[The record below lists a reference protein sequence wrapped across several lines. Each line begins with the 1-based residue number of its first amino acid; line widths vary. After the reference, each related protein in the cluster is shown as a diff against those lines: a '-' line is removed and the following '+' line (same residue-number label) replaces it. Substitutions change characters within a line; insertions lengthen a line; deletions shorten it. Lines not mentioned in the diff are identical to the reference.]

1 MEVNSYEKT
10 RKNKEKK
17 GAKAPFKI
25 KEVFMQKRSI
35 VIGVGNMLFKD
46 EGIGIYA
53 SEYIK
58 QNYEFDDESLEIID
72 GGTLGFKL
80 MAYFQEY
87 DNVII
92 LDTVSIEDE
101 VGGIYRLPS
110 DVLLGLG
117 NYRKTAHEVVIVEM
131 LEIVSVL
138 DSHANVTIIGI
149 IPKDIESVQIGLTIE
164 MENKFEEFILNGIK
178 EIESLGIKATKVNNI
193 AVSDVVKSMI
203 GSYNG
208 EHLTRIPNE
217 EDFTHAINL

>member
-1 MEVNSYEKT
+1 M
-10 RKNKEKK
+10 KK
-17 GAKAPFKI
+17 
-25 KEVFMQKRSI
+25 RNI

-53 SEYIK
+53 AEYIK
-58 QNYEFDDESLEIID
+58 QNYKFDDERLEIID

-80 MAYFQEY
+80 MTYFQEY

-92 LDTVSIEDE
+92 LDTVSIEDT
-101 VGGIYRLPS
+101 VGEIYRLPS
-110 DVLLGLG
+110 EILLGLG
-117 NYRKTAHEVVIVEM
+117 NYRKTAHEVEIVEM

-138 DSHANVTIIGI
+138 DSHADVTIIGI
-149 IPKDIESVQIGLTIE
+149 IPEDIISVGIGLTQT
-164 MENKFEEFILNGIK
+164 MENRFEEFILNGIK
-178 EIESLGIKATKVNNI
+178 EIESLGIKAKKVNNI
-193 AVSDVVKSMI
+193 LIPDIVKSMI

>member
-1 MEVNSYEKT
+1 M
-10 RKNKEKK
+10 KK
-17 GAKAPFKI
+17 
-25 KEVFMQKRSI
+25 RNI

-53 SEYIK
+53 AEYIK
-58 QNYEFDDESLEIID
+58 QNYKFDDEELEIID

-80 MAYFQEY
+80 MTYFLEY

-92 LDTVSIEDE
+92 LDTVSIEDKAGE
-101 VGGIYRLPS
+101 IYRLPS

-117 NYRKTAHEVVIVEM
+117 NYRKTAHEVEIVEM

-149 IPKDIESVQIGLTIE
+149 IPEDIISVEIGLTQS
-164 MENKFEEFILNGIK
+164 MENRFEEFILNSIK
-178 EIESLGIKATKVNNI
+178 EIESLGIKATKINNI
-193 AVSDVVKSMI
+193 LIPDIVKSMI

-208 EHLTRIPNE
+208 EHLNRIPNE

>member
-1 MEVNSYEKT
+1 MKDT
-10 RKNKEKK
+10 
-17 GAKAPFKI
+17 I
-25 KEVFMQKRSI
+25 I
-35 VIGVGNMLFKD
+35 IGVGNMLFKD

-58 QNYEFDDESLEIID
+58 QNYEFSDNLEIID

-87 DNVII
+87 KNVII
-92 LDTVSIEDE
+92 LDTVSINDE
-101 VGGIYRLPS
+101 AGSIFRLPS

-117 NYRKTAHEVVIVEM
+117 KYRKTAHEVEIVEM

-149 IPKDIESVQIGLTIE
+149 VPQDIQSVEIGLTKQ
-164 MENKFEEFILNGIK
+164 MEEKFPLFINTALK
-178 EIESLGIKATKVNNI
+178 EIEDLGFNLTKKDDLNVENI
-193 AVSDVVKSMI
+193 VKSLI

-208 EHLTRIPNE
+208 SHLTRIPNE
-217 EDFTHAINL
+217 EDFTHETNL

>member
-1 MEVNSYEKT
+1 MSK
-10 RKNKEKK
+10 
-17 GAKAPFKI
+17 
-25 KEVFMQKRSI
+25 SI

-53 SEYIK
+53 SEYIR
-58 QNYEFDDESLEIID
+58 QNYEFDDETLEIID

-80 MAYFQEY
+80 MTYFQDY

-117 NYRKTAHEVVIVEM
+117 NYRKTAHEVEIVEM

-138 DSHANVTIIGI
+138 DSHAKVTIIGI
-149 IPKDIESVQIGLTIE
+149 IPEDIVSVEIGLTE
-164 MENKFEEFILNGIK
+164 QMENRFEEFILNGIK

-193 AVSDVVKSMI
+193 SIEDVVKSMI

-208 EHLTRIPNE
+208 SHLTRIPNE

>member
-1 MEVNSYEKT
+1 M
-10 RKNKEKK
+10 KK
-17 GAKAPFKI
+17 
-25 KEVFMQKRSI
+25 RNI

-58 QNYEFDDESLEIID
+58 QNYKFDDETLEIID

-80 MAYFQEY
+80 MTYFQEY

-101 VGGIYRLPS
+101 IGGIYRLPS

-117 NYRKTAHEVVIVEM
+117 TYRKTAHEVEIVEM

-149 IPKDIESVQIGLTIE
+149 IPADIETVEIGLTKA
-164 MENKFEEFILNGIK
+164 MEDKFEEFVLNGIK
-178 EIESLGIKATKVNNI
+178 EIESSLGIKATKVNNI
-193 AVSDVVKSMI
+193 AISDVVKSMI

>member
-1 MEVNSYEKT
+1 M
-10 RKNKEKK
+10 KK
-17 GAKAPFKI
+17 
-25 KEVFMQKRSI
+25 RNI

-53 SEYIK
+53 AEYIK
-58 QNYEFDDESLEIID
+58 QNYKFDDEELEIID

-80 MAYFQEY
+80 MTYFQEY

-92 LDTVSIEDE
+92 LDTVSIEDKAGE
-101 VGGIYRLPS
+101 IYRLPS

-117 NYRKTAHEVVIVEM
+117 NYRKTAHEVEIVEM

-149 IPKDIESVQIGLTIE
+149 IPEDIISVEIGLTQS
-164 MENKFEEFILNGIK
+164 MENRFEEFILNSIK
-178 EIESLGIKATKVNNI
+178 EIESLGIKATKIKNI
-193 AVSDVVKSMI
+193 LIPDIVKSMI

-208 EHLTRIPNE
+208 EHLNRIPNE

>member
-1 MEVNSYEKT
+1 MSK
-10 RKNKEKK
+10 
-17 GAKAPFKI
+17 
-25 KEVFMQKRSI
+25 SI

-53 SEYIK
+53 SEYIR
-58 QNYEFDDESLEIID
+58 QNYEFDDETLEIID

-80 MAYFQEY
+80 MTYFQDY

-117 NYRKTAHEVVIVEM
+117 NYRKTAHEVEIVEM

-138 DSHANVTIIGI
+138 DSHAKVTIIGI
-149 IPKDIESVQIGLTIE
+149 IPEDIVSVGIGLTE
-164 MENKFEEFILNGIK
+164 QMENRFEEFILNGIK

-193 AVSDVVKSMI
+193 SIEDVVKSMI

-208 EHLTRIPNE
+208 SHLTRIPNE

>member
-1 MEVNSYEKT
+1 M
-10 RKNKEKK
+10 KK
-17 GAKAPFKI
+17 
-25 KEVFMQKRSI
+25 RNI

-53 SEYIK
+53 AEYIK
-58 QNYEFDDESLEIID
+58 QNYKFDDESLEIID

-80 MAYFQEY
+80 MTYFQEY

-92 LDTVSIEDE
+92 LDTVSIEDT
-101 VGGIYRLPS
+101 VGEIYRLPS
-110 DVLLGLG
+110 EILLGLG
-117 NYRKTAHEVVIVEM
+117 NYRKTAHEVEIVEM

-138 DSHANVTIIGI
+138 DSHADVTIIGI
-149 IPKDIESVQIGLTIE
+149 IPEDIISVGIGLTKT
-164 MENKFEEFILNGIK
+164 MENRFEEFILNGIK

-193 AVSDVVKSMI
+193 LIPDIVKSMI

>member
-1 MEVNSYEKT
+1 M
-10 RKNKEKK
+10 KK
-17 GAKAPFKI
+17 
-25 KEVFMQKRSI
+25 RNI

-58 QNYEFDDESLEIID
+58 QNYKFDDEELEIID

-80 MAYFQEY
+80 MTYFQEY

-92 LDTVSIEDE
+92 LDTVSIEDK
-101 VGGIYRLPS
+101 VGEIYRLPS
-110 DVLLGLG
+110 DVLFGLG
-117 NYRKTAHEVVIVEM
+117 NYRKTAHEVEIVEM

-149 IPKDIESVQIGLTIE
+149 IPEDLISVEIGLTQS
-164 MENKFEEFILNGIK
+164 MENRFEEFILNSIK
-178 EIESLGIKATKVNNI
+178 EIESLGIKATKINNI
-193 AVSDVVKSMI
+193 LIPDIVKSMI

-208 EHLTRIPNE
+208 EHLNRIPNE

>member
-1 MEVNSYEKT
+1 M
-10 RKNKEKK
+10 KK
-17 GAKAPFKI
+17 
-25 KEVFMQKRSI
+25 RNI

-53 SEYIK
+53 AEYIK
-58 QNYEFDDESLEIID
+58 QNYKFDDEELEIID

-92 LDTVSIEDE
+92 LDTVSIEDKI
-101 VGGIYRLPS
+101 GDIYRLPS

-117 NYRKTAHEVVIVEM
+117 NYRKTAHEVEIVEM

-149 IPKDIESVQIGLTIE
+149 IPEDIISVEIGLTQS
-164 MENKFEEFILNGIK
+164 MENRFEEFILNSIK
-178 EIESLGIKATKVNNI
+178 EIESLGIKATKINNI
-193 AVSDVVKSMI
+193 LIPDIVKSMI

-208 EHLTRIPNE
+208 EHLNRIPNE

>member
-1 MEVNSYEKT
+1 MKK
-10 RKNKEKK
+10 KN
-17 GAKAPFKI
+17 
-25 KEVFMQKRSI
+25 I

-58 QNYEFDDESLEIID
+58 QNYEFDDKELEIID

-101 VGGIYRLPS
+101 IGGIYRLPS

-117 NYRKTAHEVVIVEM
+117 TYRKTAHEVEIVEM

-149 IPKDIESVQIGLTIE
+149 IPKDIESVQIGLTSE

-178 EIESLGIKATKVNNI
+178 EIEKPWN
-193 AVSDVVKSMI
+193 KSYK
-203 GSYNG
+203 SK
-208 EHLTRIPNE
+208 
-217 EDFTHAINL
+217 

>member
-1 MEVNSYEKT
+1 MKK
-10 RKNKEKK
+10 KN
-17 GAKAPFKI
+17 
-25 KEVFMQKRSI
+25 I

-53 SEYIK
+53 AEYIS
-58 QNYEFDDESLEIID
+58 QNYKFDDKDLEIID

-80 MAYFQEY
+80 TTYFQEY

-101 VGGIYRLPS
+101 VGSIYRLPS

-117 NYRKTAHEVVIVEM
+117 TYRKTAHEVEIVEM

-138 DSHANVTIIGI
+138 DSYANVTIIGI
-149 IPKDIESVQIGLTIE
+149 IPKDIISVGIGLTST
-164 MENKFEEFILNGIK
+164 MEDKFEEFILNGIK
-178 EIESLGIKATKVNNI
+178 EIESLGIKATKVKNI
-193 AVSDVVKSMI
+193 LIPDIVKSMI

>member
-1 MEVNSYEKT
+1 M
-10 RKNKEKK
+10 KK
-17 GAKAPFKI
+17 
-25 KEVFMQKRSI
+25 RNI

-53 SEYIK
+53 AEYIK
-58 QNYEFDDESLEIID
+58 QNYKFDDEELEIID

-80 MAYFQEY
+80 MTYFQEY

-117 NYRKTAHEVVIVEM
+117 TYRKTAHKVEIVEM

-138 DSHANVTIIGI
+138 DSYANVTIIGI
-149 IPKDIESVQIGLTIE
+149 IPKDIETVQIGLTIE
-164 MENKFEEFILNGIK
+164 MENRFEEFILNSIK
-178 EIESLGIKATKVNNI
+178 EIESLGIKATKINNI
-193 AVSDVVKSMI
+193 LIPDIVKSMI

-208 EHLTRIPNE
+208 EHLNRIPNE

>member
-1 MEVNSYEKT
+1 M
-10 RKNKEKK
+10 KK
-17 GAKAPFKI
+17 
-25 KEVFMQKRSI
+25 RNI

-58 QNYEFDDESLEIID
+58 QNYKFDDEALEIID

-80 MAYFQEY
+80 MTYFQEY

-92 LDTVSIEDE
+92 LDTVSIEDK
-101 VGGIYRLPS
+101 VGDIYRLPS

-117 NYRKTAHEVVIVEM
+117 NYRKTAHEVEIVEM

-149 IPKDIESVQIGLTIE
+149 IPEDIISVEIGLTQS
-164 MENKFEEFILNGIK
+164 MENRFEEFILNSIK
-178 EIESLGIKATKVNNI
+178 EIESLGIKATKINNI
-193 AVSDVVKSMI
+193 LIPDIVKSMI

-208 EHLTRIPNE
+208 EHLNRIPNE

>member
-1 MEVNSYEKT
+1 
-10 RKNKEKK
+10 
-17 GAKAPFKI
+17 
-25 KEVFMQKRSI
+25 MQKRNI

-53 SEYIK
+53 SEYIR
-58 QNYEFDDESLEIID
+58 QNYEFDDKELEVID

-80 MAYFQEY
+80 MTYFQEY

-101 VGGIYRLPS
+101 IGGIYRLPS

-117 NYRKTAHEVVIVEM
+117 TYRKTAHEVEIVEM

-149 IPKDIESVQIGLTIE
+149 IPADIETVEIGLTKA
-164 MENKFEEFILNGIK
+164 MEDKFEEFVLNGIK
-178 EIESLGIKATKVNNI
+178 EIESYLGIKATKVNNI
-193 AVSDVVKSMI
+193 AISDVVKSMI

>member
-1 MEVNSYEKT
+1 M
-10 RKNKEKK
+10 KN
-17 GAKAPFKI
+17 
-25 KEVFMQKRSI
+25 RNI

-53 SEYIK
+53 AEYIK
-58 QNYEFDDESLEIID
+58 QNYKFDDESLEIID

-80 MAYFQEY
+80 MTYFQEY

-92 LDTVSIEDE
+92 LDTVSIEDKAGE
-101 VGGIYRLPS
+101 IYRLPS

-117 NYRKTAHEVVIVEM
+117 NYRKTAHEVEIVEM

-149 IPKDIESVQIGLTIE
+149 IPEDIISVEIGLTQS
-164 MENKFEEFILNGIK
+164 MENRFEEFILNSIK
-178 EIESLGIKATKVNNI
+178 EIESLGIKATKIKNI
-193 AVSDVVKSMI
+193 LIPDIVKSMI

-208 EHLTRIPNE
+208 EHLKRIPNE

>member
-1 MEVNSYEKT
+1 MKK
-10 RKNKEKK
+10 KN
-17 GAKAPFKI
+17 
-25 KEVFMQKRSI
+25 I

-53 SEYIK
+53 AEYIS
-58 QNYEFDDESLEIID
+58 QNYKFDDKDLEIID

-80 MAYFQEY
+80 MTYFQEY

-101 VGGIYRLPS
+101 VGSIYRLPS

-117 NYRKTAHEVVIVEM
+117 TYRKTAHEVEIVEM

-138 DSHANVTIIGI
+138 DSYANVTIIGI
-149 IPKDIESVQIGLTIE
+149 IPKDIISVGIGLTAT
-164 MENKFEEFILNGIK
+164 MEDKFEEFILNGIK
-178 EIESLGIKATKVNNI
+178 EIESLGIKATKVKNI
-193 AVSDVVKSMI
+193 LIPDIVKSMI